1 LNRRLGLSVNATV
14 NDLDRAVRERGLKDG
29 QFADTLNA
37 CESCR
42 YDLQVAPSTALRL
55 VQSLFDFAVRLK
67 LVRSRERE
75 NNLWKQL

>member
-1 LNRRLGLSVNATV
+1 LTRRLGLSVNATV
-14 NDLDRAVRERGLKDG
+14 NDLDRAVHERGFKDS
-29 QFADTLNA
+29 QFRDTLTA

-67 LVRSRERE
+67 LGRAGERE
-75 NNLWKQL
+75 NNLWKQS